1 MTQAALPL
9 PAKLLIC
16 PWGVSYTNAGRKI
29 VVNEETVAALPG
41 QQQRMGA
48 EEIALDFEHNSYLA
62 DADEEK
68 KKDPILVAAYG
79 APSCE
84 TGVGIVMEIPDDKW
98 TPEGEQYYGGKHY
111 RDVSPVLRFS
121 ADGET
126 VIGVASVALTRKGA
140 IPGLHAFSQQIQDTN
155 TKIMTEEEANTLKAE
170 TAASKKAL
178 FDLVAQL
185 GITVPEA
192 ASSEEILQAV
202 AKWQEEAKSAEEE
215 KAEGEKTEEE
225 KKKEEEAKKA
235 EGAFSAEFKALSNRL
250 DKIQKANDESA
261 KKAMI
266 QQAVQAGKKLP
277 LSASK
282 LLACSSTFLGDL
294 LGALKPGEVPFSA
307 SSVTPGED
315 GKKKPLTAEQKAA
328 CKRMGITEEAFSA
341 NL

>member
-1 MTQAALPL
+1 MTQAALQL

-84 TGVGIVMEIPDDKW
+84 AGVGIVMDIPDDKW

-155 TKIMTEEEANTLKAE
+155 TKTMNEEEANTLKAE

-178 FDLVAQL
+178 FDLVAKL

-192 ASSEEILQAV
+192 ATPEEILQAV
-202 AKWQEEAKSAEEE
+202 AKWQEEAKSAEE
-215 KAEGEKTEEE
+215 EKTEEE

-266 QQAVQAGKKLP
+266 RQAVQAGKKLP
-277 LSASK
+277 LSESK

-294 LGALKPGEVPFSA
+294 LGALKPGEVAFSA
-307 SSVTPGED
+307 SSVTPGAD
-315 GKKKPLTAEQKAA
+315 DKKKPLTADQKAA

>member
-62 DADEEK
+62 DTDEGK
-68 KKDPILVAAYG
+68 KKDPIVVAAYG
-79 APSCE
+79 VPSCE
-84 TGVGIVMEIPDDKW
+84 AGVGIVMDIPGDKW
-98 TPEGEQYYGGKHY
+98 TPDGEQYYGGKHY
-111 RDVSPVLRFS
+111 RDLSPVLRFS

-155 TKIMTEEEANTLKAE
+155 TMTEEEANTLKAE

-185 GITVPEA
+185 GITVSEA
-192 ASSEEILQAV
+192 ASAEEILQAV

-215 KAEGEKTEEE
+215 KAEEE

-277 LSASK
+277 LSEAK
-282 LLACSSTFLGDL
+282 LLACSAAFLGDL
-294 LGALKPGEVPFSA
+294 LGALKPGEVAFSA
-307 SSVTPGED
+307 SSVTPGAD
-315 GKKKPLTAEQKAA
+315 DKKKPLTADQKAA